1 MKYRQNL
8 FDDRIE
14 LLETYEAETDYRW
27 DNPRKKARRCCGL
40 TKEDCCI
47 LFFLKVFNFLVI
59 PASVGLL
66 FFCLIE
72 GFKKNVGEDRDES
85 IKKYLDLIL

>member
-1 MKYRQNL
+1 
-8 FDDRIE
+8 
-14 LLETYEAETDYRW
+14 
-27 DNPRKKARRCCGL
+27 
-40 TKEDCCI
+40 